1 MRKWED
7 AMFYFLLFANLFL
20 NPVVLGQKPGFI
32 SIDCGGLEASHV
44 DAVTGIEYVWDS
56 DIMKLGVNQTVA
68 TQYMSSLSKYLWYL
82 RSFPYGK
89 RNCYTVGPV
98 TPGTKYLLRASF
110 MYGNY
115 DGLNSFPQFD
125 LYLGVNFV
133 RTVSGSNSKW
143 SWVEVMFVS
152 TNESVSVCLL
162 KTTSDI
168 PFISS
173 IELRPM
179 NVNGYAILNST
190 NAMVTQQRDNFGS
203 LNGEEFRYPDD
214 SFDRLWLSP
223 SSTNLVSINTTLQ
236 VNSVNNDFSPPS
248 AVMQTAVI
256 NSNSSGSIVWDPSNI
271 PSNTYFYMCLHIA
284 ELQKLKANQT
294 REFKITLNYVDWYQA
309 QQPEY
314 LTAVTTFSKS
324 SYLPLFGLGANRVE
338 LKPTARSTLSPIFN
352 ALEFYIVRSM
362 SSSLTDG
369 QDVDALTSIKNVL
382 SLKNN
387 WTGDPCL
394 PQGYAWDNLVCSND
408 SSPRIT
414 SLDLSNSGLSGEIP
428 PGLSQLTALV
438 SLNLSDNNLGG
449 LVPDA
454 LLRKNE
460 SGSLLLSISGNQ
472 NLCSSST
479 CNVSTGR
486 KVNKTAVIG
495 IVVAVII
502 LLAFAVC
509 FASFIIIKRRH
520 PKQPLAGEAKFLGK
534 SSGCQTFSY
543 AEIMSITDNFRT
555 KIGEGGYGPVFHG
568 CLQDGQN
575 VAVKILSDKSK
586 QGSKEFYT
594 EVTLLS
600 RIHHKNLVSFFGYC
614 DEAENMILVYEYI
627 PMGNLQNVLSGRT
640 DIILSWN
647 QRLQIAFNAA
657 QGLDYLHS
665 GCKPGIIHRD
675 IKSANILLDDR
686 LEAKIADFGMSK
698 SGIPD
703 GATHIS
709 TVVVGTHGYLDPE
722 YYLTNRLNEKSD
734 VYSFGVVL
742 LELITGMQPIM
753 VEPSGER
760 THLVNWVR
768 PRVMKGDIASIA
780 DPKLLGR
787 YEVGPMWKVAET
799 ALECTAA
806 QAANRP
812 SMSQVVSDLK
822 EAIESYKSNY
832 ASGVVSSSNFRPQSV
847 ASTSIYTTGSTVD
860 EDIHQVT
867 VIYESP
873 AAR

>member
-1 MRKWED
+1 M
-7 AMFYFLLFANLFL
+7 
-20 NPVVLGQKPGFI
+20 
-32 SIDCGGLEASHV
+32 
-44 DAVTGIEYVWDS
+44 
-56 DIMKLGVNQTVA
+56 
-68 TQYMSSLSKYLWYL
+68 
-82 RSFPYGK
+82 
-89 RNCYTVGPV
+89 
-98 TPGTKYLLRASF
+98 
-110 MYGNY
+110 
-115 DGLNSFPQFD
+115 
-125 LYLGVNFV
+125 
-133 RTVSGSNSKW
+133 VS
-143 SWVEVMFVS
+143 
-152 TNESVSVCLL
+152 
-162 KTTSDI
+162 
-168 PFISS
+168 
-173 IELRPM
+173 
-179 NVNGYAILNST
+179 
-190 NAMVTQQRDNFGS
+190 
-203 LNGEEFRYPDD
+203 
-214 SFDRLWLSP
+214 
-223 SSTNLVSINTTLQ
+223 
-236 VNSVNNDFSPPS
+236 
-248 AVMQTAVI
+248 
-256 NSNSSGSIVWDPSNI
+256 
-271 PSNTYFYMCLHIA
+271 
-284 ELQKLKANQT
+284 
-294 REFKITLNYVDWYQA
+294 
-309 QQPEY
+309 
-314 LTAVTTFSKS
+314 
-324 SYLPLFGLGANRVE
+324 
-338 LKPTARSTLSPIFN
+338 
-352 ALEFYIVRSM
+352 
-362 SSSLTDG
+362 
-369 QDVDALTSIKNVL
+369 VDALTSIKSVL
-382 SLKNN
+382 TLKNN

-414 SLDLSNSGLSGEIP
+414 SLYVSWLSHVKKEKGFIDFSDNCLVHLANCRDLSNSGLSGEIP

-438 SLNLSDNNLGG
+438 SF
-449 LVPDA
+449 
-454 LLRKNE
+454 
-460 SGSLLLSISGNQ
+460 ISGNQ

-479 CNVSTGR
+479 CDVSTGR

-520 PKQPLAGEAKFLGK
+520 PSNYVPNYLNLSSFGVSSFRIPRWSYRFLIMFPLIKFEEQPLASEAKFLGK

-722 YYLTNRLNEKSD
+722 YYLTNRLNDKSD

-742 LELITGMQPIM
+742 LELVTGMQPIM

-780 DPKLLGR
+780 DRRLLGR
-787 YEVGPMWKVAET
+787 YEVGSMWKVAET

-832 ASGVVSSSNFRPQSV
+832 ASGGVSSSNFRPQSE
-847 ASTSIYTTGSTVD
+847 ASTGIYTTGSTVD
-860 EDIHQVT
+860 EDIHQNLLWHLDYLDDV
-867 VIYESP
+867 P
-873 AAR
+873 AEVWV